1 MALIDKATL
10 VGELS
15 PPLDKALSE
24 SLVEEFVSLERRY
37 IQRDWEPAQLDGG
50 QFCEVL
56 ARLIYHQ
63 DSGNLNPSKKFDH
76 CAEYV
81 EDEKSQNKHAMLPRH
96 DALHIIKVLRTAY
109 KFRSQRGGVHISPT
123 YKPNHMDSRAIME
136 NVRWAFAETLRLFW
150 KGSDREQVA
159 KAIRELLQFDVPCI
173 GKFEDVIMVQR
184 TDLSSE
190 EEVLVLLHYAGEQGF
205 SRTELGKYAMVSAA
219 SVTVALSKLTD
230 ASTREVTQLPSKRY
244 RLTDL
249 GSKRIREK
257 MPDKLLL
264 TK

>member
-10 VGELS
+10 AKELS
-15 PPLDKALSE
+15 PPLDKALTE
-24 SLVEEFVSLERRY
+24 SLVDEFVSLERRY

-56 ARLIYHQ
+56 ARIIYQQ
-63 DSGNLNPSKKFDH
+63 DSGNLNPAKEFNE
-76 CAEYV
+76 CAKYV
-81 EDEKSQNKHAMLPRH
+81 EDEDGHNKHAMLPRQ
-96 DALHIIKVLRTAY
+96 DALHIIKVVRTAY

-184 TDLSSE
+184 TDLSAE
-190 EEVLVLLHYAGEQGF
+190 EEVLVLLHYAGEEGF
-205 SRTELGKYAMVSAA
+205 SRTAIGKAA
-219 SVTVALSKLTD
+219 QV
-230 ASTREVTQLPSKRY
+230 
-244 RLTDL
+244 
-249 GSKRIREK
+249 
-257 MPDKLLL
+257 
-264 TK
+264 

>member
-1 MALIDKATL
+1 MGLVEKATL
-10 VGELS
+10 IKELS
-15 PPLDKALSE
+15 PPLDKALTE
-24 SLVEEFVSLERRY
+24 SLVDEFVSLERRY

-56 ARLIYHQ
+56 ARIIYHQ
-63 DSGNLNPSKKFDH
+63 DSGNLNPSKQFDE

-81 EDEKSQNKHAMLPRH
+81 EDEKGQNKHAMQPRR

-136 NVRWAFAETLRLFW
+136 NVRWAFAETLRIFW
-150 KGSDREQVA
+150 KGTDREQVA
-159 KAIRELLQFDVPCI
+159 KAVRELLQFDVPCI
-173 GKFEDVIMVQR
+173 GHFEDVIMVQR
-184 TDLSSE
+184 TDLSAE

-205 SRTELGKYAMVSAA
+205 SRTELGKYAMVSPS
-219 SVTVALSKLTD
+219 SVTLALSKLED
-230 ASTREVTQLPSKRY
+230 PSRREITQLSNKRY